1 MSINNKAKHVLIEL
15 KGHAPYTCIGAFLG
29 ILFMLLFRNID
40 ASGSKLLFSIFHPSH
55 VILSAM
61 VTSSMFRVH
70 ELKKNFL
77 IIIVISYFGSVGIAT
92 LSDIIIPHFGAKV
105 VGLEMPTHNQIHE
118 KDLPEDLPEDN
129 HKSAKMDSVKNGRN
143 EGGIHLGFIEEWYII
158 SPAAFLGI
166 LLAFFLPRTKL
177 PHAGHVLISTWASS
191 SYLLMMVTS
200 EMTIAAAFAIFT
212 TLFIAIWIPCCISDI
227 VFPLLF
233 IKPDIELNG
242 PCAEHSRHSHEHMKK
257 DK

>member
-1 MSINNKAKHVLIEL
+1 MGIKSKAKHILIEL
-15 KGHAPYTCIGAFLG
+15 KGHAPFTCMGAFFG
-29 ILFMLLFRNID
+29 ILFMLLFRNMGS
-40 ASGSKLLFSIFHPSH
+40 SGSHLLFSIFHPSH

-70 ELKKNFL
+70 ELGKNFL
-77 IIIVISYFGSVGIAT
+77 MIIVIGYFGSVGIAT
-92 LSDIIIPHFGAKV
+92 FSDIIIPHFGAIV
-105 VGLEMPTHNQIHE
+105 TGLEMPTHDQIHE
-118 KDLPEDLPEDN
+118 
-129 HKSAKMDSVKNGRN
+129 MDHQIDGHGSKERIDVKTGQKQ
-143 EGGIHLGFIEEWYII
+143 EGLHLGFIEEWYIVN
-158 SPAAFLGI
+158 PAAFLGI

-191 SYLLMMVTS
+191 SYLLMTVTS
-200 EMTIAAAFAIFT
+200 EMSIAAAFAIFT

-233 IKPDIELNG
+233 IEPDIEMNG
-242 PCAEHSRHSHEHMKK
+242 HCAEHSRHSHDHVQT

>member
-1 MSINNKAKHVLIEL
+1 MSINSKAKHILIEL
-15 KGHAPYTCIGAFLG
+15 KGHAPFTCIGAFLG
-29 ILFMLLFRNID
+29 ILFMLLFRNMD
-40 ASGSKLLFSIFHPSH
+40 SSGSHLLFSIFHPLH
-55 VILSAM
+55 VVLSAM

-92 LSDIIIPHFGAKV
+92 LSDIIIPHLGAKV
-105 VGLEMPTHNQIHE
+105 IGLEMPTHNQIHE
-118 KDLPEDLPEDN
+118 KDLTDN
-129 HKSAKMDSVKNGRN
+129 NNKSAEMDGVNTSQN
-143 EGGIHLGFIEEWYII
+143 EGGIHLGFIEEWYIVN
-158 SPAAFLGI
+158 PAAFLGI

-191 SYLLMMVTS
+191 SYLLMTVTS
-200 EMTIAAAFAIFT
+200 EMSIAAAFAIFT

-233 IKPDIELNG
+233 IEPDIEMNG
-242 PCAEHSRHSHEHMKK
+242 HCPEHSRHSHEHIKT

>member
-1 MSINNKAKHVLIEL
+1 MRLKSKAKHILIEL
-15 KGHAPYTCIGAFLG
+15 KGHAPFTCTGAFLG
-29 ILFMLLFRNID
+29 ILFMLIFRNID
-40 ASGSKLLFSIFHPSH
+40 SSGSHLLFSIFHPSH
-55 VILSAM
+55 VVLSAM

-92 LSDIIIPHFGAKV
+92 LSDIIIPHFGAKIT
-105 VGLEMPTHNQIHE
+105 GLEMPTHSQMHE
-118 KDLPEDLPEDN
+118 KDSQNGDL
-129 HKSAKMDSVKNGRN
+129 KSEEIYSVKSGQN
-143 EGGIHLGFIEEWYII
+143 EGGVHLGFIEEWYIVN
-158 SPAAFLGI
+158 PAAFLGI
-166 LLAFFLPRTKL
+166 ILAFFIPRTKL

-191 SYLLMMVTS
+191 SYLLMTVTN
-200 EMTIAAAFAIFT
+200 EMSIAAAFAIFT

-233 IKPDIELNG
+233 IEPDIELG
-242 PCAEHSRHSHEHMKK
+242 GHCPEHSKHSHEHIQA

>member
-1 MSINNKAKHVLIEL
+1 MSINSKAKHILIEL
-15 KGHAPYTCIGAFLG
+15 KGHAPFTCIGALLG
-29 ILFMLLFRNID
+29 ILFMLLFRNIEP
-40 ASGSKLLFSIFHPSH
+40 SGSRLLFSIFHPSH

-61 VTSSMFRVH
+61 VTTSMFKVH
-70 ELKKNFL
+70 KLKKKIFL
-77 IIIVISYFGSVGIAT
+77 VIIIGYFGSVGIAT
-92 LSDIIIPHFGAKV
+92 FSDIIIPHLGAKV

-118 KDLPEDLPEDN
+118 KDSHNDDL
-129 HKSAKMDSVKNGRN
+129 KSEEMDSVKRGQN
-143 EGGIHLGFIEEWYII
+143 EGGIHLGFIEEWYIVN
-158 SPAAFLGI
+158 PAAFLGI

-191 SYLLMMVTS
+191 SYLLMTLTS
-200 EMTIAAAFAIFT
+200 EMSIAAAFTIFT

-233 IKPDIELNG
+233 IEPDFEMSG
-242 PCAEHSRHSHEHMKK
+242 PCPEHSRHSHEHMKT

>member
-1 MSINNKAKHVLIEL
+1 MGIMSKSKHILIEL
-15 KGHAPYTCIGAFLG
+15 KGHAPFTCMGAFLG
-29 ILFMLLFRNID
+29 ILFMLLFRNMGS
-40 ASGSKLLFSIFHPSH
+40 SGSHLLFSIFHPSH

-70 ELKKNFL
+70 KLKKNFL
-77 IIIVISYFGSVGIAT
+77 MIIVIGYFGSVGIAT

-105 VGLEMPTHNQIHE
+105 TGLEMPTHNQMHE
-118 KDLPEDLPEDN
+118 MEQQVDDHESEEMVD
-129 HKSAKMDSVKNGRN
+129 VKTVQNQSGL
-143 EGGIHLGFIEEWYII
+143 HLGFIEEWYVVT
-158 SPAAFLGI
+158 PAAFLGI

-191 SYLLMMVTS
+191 SYLLMTVTS
-200 EMTIAAAFAIFT
+200 EMTLAAAFAIFT

-233 IKPDIELNG
+233 IEPDIEMSG
-242 PCAEHSRHSHEHMKK
+242 TCPEHSRHSHEHMPA

>member
-40 ASGSKLLFSIFHPSH
+40 ASGSKLLFSIFHPAH
-55 VILSAM
+55 VLLSAM
-61 VTSSMFRVH
+61 VTTSMFMVH
-70 ELKKNFL
+70 ELKKNIL
-77 IIIVISYFGSVGIAT
+77 MIIVISYFGSVGIAT
-92 LSDIIIPHFGAKV
+92 LSDIIIPHLGAKV
-105 VGLEMPTHNQIHE
+105 VGLEMPTHNKIHE
-118 KDLPEDLPEDN
+118 KELHDDN
-129 HKSAKMDSVKNGRN
+129 PKSEEMTGVKSGQNK
-143 EGGIHLGFIEEWYII
+143 GGLHLGFIEEWYIVN
-158 SPAAFLGI
+158 PAAFLGI

-191 SYLLMMVTS
+191 SYLLMTVTS
-200 EMTIAAAFAIFT
+200 EMSIAAAFAIFT

-233 IKPDIELNG
+233 IEPDIELSG
-242 PCAEHSRHSHEHMKK
+242 HCPEHSKHSHEHIQT

>member
-1 MSINNKAKHVLIEL
+1 MSINSKAKHILIEL
-15 KGHAPYTCIGAFLG
+15 KGHAPFTCIGAFLG
-29 ILFMLLFRNID
+29 ILFMLLFRNMGS
-40 ASGSKLLFSIFHPSH
+40 SGSHLLFSIFHPSH

-77 IIIVISYFGSVGIAT
+77 IIIIISYFGSVGIAT
-92 LSDIIIPHFGAKV
+92 LSDIIIPHLGAKV
-105 VGLEMPTHNQIHE
+105 VGIEMPTHNKILE
-118 KDLPEDLPEDN
+118 KDSHNDDL
-129 HKSAKMDSVKNGRN
+129 KSEEMDSVKRGQN
-143 EGGIHLGFIEEWYII
+143 EGGIHLGFIEEWYIVN
-158 SPAAFLGI
+158 PAAFLGI

-191 SYLLMMVTS
+191 SYLLMTVTG
-200 EMTIAAAFAIFT
+200 EMSIAAAFAIFT

-233 IKPDIELNG
+233 IEPDVEMSG
-242 PCAEHSRHSHEHMKK
+242 PCPEHSRHSHEHMKT

>member
-1 MSINNKAKHVLIEL
+1 MSINSKAKHILIEL
-15 KGHAPYTCIGAFLG
+15 KGHAPFTCIGAFLG
-29 ILFMLLFRNID
+29 ILFMLLFRNMD
-40 ASGSKLLFSIFHPSH
+40 SSGSHLLFSIFHPSH

-61 VTSSMFRVH
+61 VTTSMFKVH
-70 ELKKNFL
+70 KLKKKIFL
-77 IIIVISYFGSVGIAT
+77 VIIIGYFGSVGIAT
-92 LSDIIIPHFGAKV
+92 FSDIIIPHLGAKV

-118 KDLPEDLPEDN
+118 KDSHNDDL
-129 HKSAKMDSVKNGRN
+129 KSEEMDSVKRGQN
-143 EGGIHLGFIEEWYII
+143 EGGIHLGFIEEWYIVN
-158 SPAAFLGI
+158 PAAFLGI

-191 SYLLMMVTS
+191 SYLLMTLTS
-200 EMTIAAAFAIFT
+200 EMSIVAAFAIFT

-233 IKPDIELNG
+233 IEPDIEMSG
-242 PCAEHSRHSHEHMKK
+242 TCPEHSRHSHEHVKT